1 MISTEVLQEAFSEA
15 IAAVEEVSTYKQSA
29 LPKMKEM
36 IDSFNQMAIEGQ
48 KVVERIETADKLK
61 NESAIENKNRDF

>member
-1 MISTEVLQEAFSEA
+1 
-15 IAAVEEVSTYKQSA
+15 
-29 LPKMKEM
+29 MKEM